1 MHRFQ
6 KQESVL
12 FKNLL
17 RQPEG
22 LEKKLALWLSDCTSL
37 LISASVRCK
46 ACRDGGAAGQL

>member
-12 FKNLL
+12 FKKVL

-22 LEKKLALWLSDCTSL
+22 LEEKLAVWLRAL
-37 LISASVRCK
+37 LVLPCWYQ
-46 ACRDGGAAGQL
+46 D